1 MSVVV
6 VYHTKTKS
14 VPCFNGLCA
23 ASLLWCE
30 FGNEAS
36 YFPVSYSTPVLPL
49 STFANKRV
57 YFVDFSYPIDY
68 MDRVL
73 EVSNFL
79 LVLGHTLGDVADRSY
94 LSNSE
99 DVSASILTWRYLHAS
114 EPVPRFVQ
122 LIDAG
127 ARFCADPDLEA
138 FNSML
143 AIQPASLLHWSSLIQ
158 GSRNDPDFLKSPLEL
173 GTLLKQYAAKHVE
186 VLSSEAF
193 HLSLGGCPGLAVNAN
208 KFYAH
213 LVAVELA
220 SKSKTFGAAFH
231 VRSDGQIEVSLR
243 KCASSDLDLS
253 EIARSFGGGG
263 LPSAASFSVSFEKF
277 RELMNYETRTHRL
290 TRLGSAL
297 SSFDRVACTSTY
309 KNLETF
315 TSELNRYL
323 LSCFDG
329 SFRFDLHTTVS
340 TQRPNVVSR
349 ALVVVAD
356 FLGLP
361 NSSTSLRWYH
371 KIFPYVQQYDF
382 QFDEDA
388 IREVLVESATSGSD
402 FAVNTFLVEALIG
415 SVEAKPSYRLERVIH
430 FVHVVLR
437 IPGCSVPVKHT
448 FRILR

>member
-23 ASLLWCE
+23 ASLLWNQ
-30 FGNEAS
+30 FGNDAA
-36 YFPVSYSTPVLPL
+36 YFPVSYATPMLPL

-57 YFVDFSYPIDY
+57 YFLDFSYPLDF

-73 EVSNFL
+73 EVSNSL
-79 LVLGHTLGDVADRSY
+79 LVLGHTLGDVAGRSY
-94 LSNSE
+94 LTNSE
-99 DVSASILTWRYLHAS
+99 EASASLLTWRYLYAS
-114 EPVPRFVQ
+114 EPPPRFVQ
-122 LIDAG
+122 LVDAG
-127 ARFCADPDLEA
+127 ARFCADPDLES

-143 AIQPASLLHWSSLIQ
+143 AIQPTTLLHWSSLIQ
-158 GSRNDPDFLKSPLEL
+158 GSRMDPEFLKSHLEL
-173 GTLLKQYAAKHVE
+173 GSLLKQYSAKHVE

-193 HLSLGGCPGLAVNAN
+193 HISLGGCPGFAVNAN

-213 LVAVELA
+213 LVALELA
-220 SKSKTFGAAFH
+220 NRSRTFGAAFH

-243 KCASSDLDLS
+243 KCASANIDLS

-263 LPSAASFSVSFEKF
+263 LASAASFSVSFEKF

-290 TRLGSAL
+290 ARLGSAL
-297 SSFDRVACTSTY
+297 SSFDRVAATSIY
-309 KNLETF
+309 KNLDTF
-315 TSELNRYL
+315 TSELRTYL
-323 LSCFDG
+323 TSCFDG
-329 SFRFDLHTTVS
+329 SFRFNMLTTES
-340 TQRPNVVSR
+340 TQRPAFIRRS
-349 ALVVVAD
+349 LVVVAD

-361 NSSTSLRWYH
+361 NDLDSLRWYH
-371 KIFPYVQQYDF
+371 KLFPYVQHYDF
-382 QFDEDA
+382 QFDDDA
-388 IREVLVESATSGSD
+388 IREVLVESSTSGDDSS
-402 FAVNTFLVEALIG
+402 VNTFLVDTLIG
-415 SVEAKPSYRLERVIH
+415 SVEAKARYRLERVVH